1 MCLHVLLARFSPAL
15 SGRGR
20 GEGELRLIVLAQ
32 LTMKYGSEQRRSQTL
47 LRREREQSRRPLLI
61 ALLATCVLIVAT
73 LGAAAEPVAWLTGG
87 ALQQQLEQPVSG
99 SWSRISLRRALKR
112 FARSVRVAIVLD
124 RRVDPS
130 RSLELTLQ
138 PQPLETAL
146 EQIAAEQ
153 KIGVAMLGPVAYFGP
168 PETTVRLRTASALQ
182 HEALAK
188 LPLSAKRKLLQAKAW
203 RWADATEPTALLAQ
217 LAKEA
222 GVKIAGHQLVQHDL
236 WTETDLPALA
246 WIDRLAL
253 VAIQFD
259 LTFTLSDDGRTV
271 TLVPLPAEVVIAKTY
286 PGGSNAAQLAAKWQ
300 REFPDVRITTADD
313 KLTVTGRVE
322 DHQRIEQKLKPAT
335 TKRPERATAGE
346 HVYTIAQ
353 DNVPLD
359 KLLEQLAKQI
369 GLEVRYDDAIAK
381 AGVALDQRVSLK
393 VKQVSLAKVL
403 EAALAPAGLTCTIR
417 GKVVEVRLA
426 D

>member
-1 MCLHVLLARFSPAL
+1 MVLARA
-15 SGRGR
+15 
-20 GEGELRLIVLAQ
+20 VLKSKIQ
-32 LTMKYGSEQRRSQTL
+32 QRRSLTL
-47 LRREREQSRRPLLI
+47 TVSRSERGQNRRTQLI
-61 ALLATCVLIVAT
+61 ALIATCVSIAAS
-73 LGAAAEPVAWLTGG
+73 LGAAAEPAAWLTGR

-124 RRVDPS
+124 RRIDPS
-130 RSLELTLQ
+130 RSLELTFQ

-168 PETTVRLRTASALQ
+168 PETTARLRTASALQ

-203 RWADATEPTALLAQ
+203 RWADATEPAVLLAQ

-222 GVKIAGHQLVQHDL
+222 GVKIAGQELVQHDL
-236 WTETDLPALA
+236 WTETDLPALS

-253 VAIQFD
+253 VAIQFE
-259 LTFTLSDDGRTV
+259 LTFTVSDDGRTA
-271 TLVPLPAEVVIAKTY
+271 TLVPLPAEVAIAKTY
-286 PGGSNAAQLAAKWQ
+286 PGGSNAAHLAAKWQ
-300 REFPDVRITTADD
+300 REFPNVRITTADD

-322 DHQRIEQKLKPAT
+322 DHERIEQKLKPAT
-335 TKRPERATAGE
+335 TKRPERANAGE
-346 HVYTIAQ
+346 QVYTIAQ

-359 KLLEQLAKQI
+359 QLLAQLAKQL

-381 AGVALDQRVSLK
+381 AGVALDQRVSIK
-393 VKQVSLAKVL
+393 VKQAPLAKVF